1 MSLIVEDGTGKA
13 DADTYCSLVD
23 ATSYHA
29 AMGNT
34 AWAALANDTLREQ
47 ALRRATTYMVQAY
60 RQSWMGYRMSTYQA
74 LDWPRYDVPMQD
86 TASGYGLAY
95 YPNNVVPIEVRN
107 ACAELALRAS
117 AGSLLADEGRE
128 VLEQTVGPITTKY
141 ARGGDQSKRYTA
153 VDALLAGL
161 LESPKGG
168 GMMRLVRA

>member
-1 MSLIVEDGTGKA
+1 MALIVEDGTGKA
-13 DADTYCSLVD
+13 DADTYCSLAD

-47 ALRRATTYMVQAY
+47 ALRRAAAYMVQTY
-60 RQSWMGYRMSTYQA
+60 RTRWAGYRVSKTQA
-74 LDWPRYDVPMQD
+74 LDWPRYDVPQSD
-86 TASGYGLAY
+86 TVDGDGAAY
-95 YPNNVVPIEVRN
+95 YANNVVPVEVRN

-117 AGSLLADEGRE
+117 AGSLLSDEGRE

-168 GMMRLVRA
+168 VMMRLVRA